1 MSRSDHR
8 PEHPERGERAERSG
22 RPPSTSRRGGD
33 TLAWL
38 CAAFQVIG
46 PVLLVLILVILLAY
60 GLIHLLFLR

>member
-1 MSRSDHR
+1 MT
-8 PEHPERGERAERSG
+8 PSG
-22 RPPSTSRRGGD
+22 RPTGPNRRERNAPRRGGD

-46 PVLLVLILVILLAY
+46 PVLLVLILVILTAY